1 MVSLSLSTST
11 TLKLF
16 VILLSRALWASC
28 RRSWFVASHSS
39 IFSWSSHI
47 IMAADEARETMPEAA
62 RASLP
67 EDADAIRAG
76 GVEPTHGRTR
86 EEQKAWFKQMSANF
100 AAKALAAKAAEKPA
114 VAAKAAEKPAAAVI
128 ADAPCATVPAPPID
142 VSEVQPPPSDDDASD
157 LLQQLTL
164 AGGDVASLANL
175 AAGESRTELTQA
187 LKGLGFKGLQTRVR
201 LEKELKAF
209 HGQRRE

>member
-1 MVSLSLSTST
+1 
-11 TLKLF
+11 
-16 VILLSRALWASC
+16 
-28 RRSWFVASHSS
+28 
-39 IFSWSSHI
+39 
-47 IMAADEARETMPEAA
+47 MAADEARETMPEAA

-114 VAAKAAEKPAAAVI
+114 AAIAE
-128 ADAPCATVPAPPID
+128 APSCATAPAPPVD
-142 VSEVQPPPSDDDASD
+142 VSAEAQPPQNDDDASD

-175 AAGESRTELTQA
+175 AAGESRTELTAA

-201 LEKELKAF
+201 FEKELKAF